1 MYRST
6 PLTLQPSPIVRGTGV
21 LAVLLASSAAIGT
34 SDAIALHYSRQ
45 QSVASLARAGDAL
58 RCAGPRSTSIA
69 RAPRRA
75 GVPSTRS
82 TRRTGSS

>member
-1 MYRST
+1 MYHSN

-58 RCAGPRSTSIA
+58 RCAGPRSTSA
-69 RAPRRA
+69 VQTA
-75 GVPSTRS
+75 S
-82 TRRTGSS
+82 